1 MSLRVWLPLT
11 GTLENQ
17 GLSDLKF
24 SIRNAEYTQTNN
36 SGKIGVCYENTAHNN
51 GGIVSDKMIDL
62 GSKQSMC
69 CWINMTDVYS
79 SSSLMGIGG
88 QHRFST
94 NTGMGLTI
102 RYVSATTGYLSV
114 NTGDGS
120 SRTYNKYYGKTL
132 MNTGKWYHVCYTY
145 DGSDVKLYVDGELDA
160 THTVGALSVPAE
172 YVSVFLWSYNHN
184 NYIFSGRINDFRCY
198 DHVLSPAEVKEIS
211 KGLVLHYPLNRDG
224 FGGDNLIVDT
234 LKDSGESHT
243 TYNIADYNFTESV
256 VSGDTYT
263 VSAKVN
269 ASSEKKGICFYHSG
283 GSYQMGAWMPIND
296 TGIYTATFTA
306 TDNMASRTAGAGH
319 GYCRVY
325 VSNNASTQ
333 GSTPLSGTA
342 NVEWIKVEKGSVA
355 TPWCPNPADSL
366 YSEMGLDSMT
376 EYDCS
381 GYKYNATRVG
391 TLSYSGDTPRYHVS
405 TVFSGDN
412 AVINCGHAFNVQGI
426 ENMSWTC
433 WANCDEWSKGVYQ
446 YFVSAQEAGGFLL
459 EVINSNNIVA
469 IINAFHDAE
478 HSTYGYHSAATTPEF
493 DSGWH
498 MLTGTYEPTA
508 LKLYI
513 DGVLK
518 KTLNFTTYG
527 VHFNLKANMIIGG
540 EAAGTGFSNPL
551 SGKIS
556 DVRVYYTTLSA
567 DDVMDLYH
575 KSASVASNGTILTY
589 ELEEA

>member
-1 MSLRVWLPLT
+1 MLRIWLPLN
-11 GTLENQ
+11 GNLENQ

-79 SSSLMGIGG
+79 GSSLMGIGG
-88 QHRFST
+88 QHRYSA

-102 RYVSATTGYLSV
+102 RYVSATSGYLSV
-114 NTGDGS
+114 NTGNGS
-120 SRTYNKYYGKTL
+120 SRTYNTYYGTTL
-132 MNTGKWYHVCYTY
+132 MSTGKWYHVCYTY
-145 DGSDVKLYVDGELDA
+145 DGSDVRLYVDGELDA
-160 THTVGALSVPAE
+160 THTVGGLSVPAE
-172 YVSVFLWSYNHN
+172 YVSVFMWSYNHN
-184 NYIFSGRINDFRCY
+184 DYMFSGRINDFRCY

-325 VSNNASTQ
+325 VSNNASIQ

-342 NVEWIKVEKGSVA
+342 NVEWIKVEKGGVA
-355 TPWCPNPADSL
+355 TPWCPNPTDSL
-366 YSEMGLDSMT
+366 YSEMGLDSTT

-381 GYKYNATRVG
+381 GYKHNGEKIGALTYT
-391 TLSYSGDTPRYHVS
+391 SDTPRY
-405 TVFSGDN
+405 
-412 AVINCGHAFNVQGI
+412 
-426 ENMSWTC
+426 NMSTHIGETTQKIHIP
-433 WANCDEWSKGVYQ
+433 NLTT
-446 YFVSAQEAGGFLL
+446 AGFGNSYSFAWWGKRSSNSPMFWGFSDGIRLNGMYL
-459 EVINSNNIVA
+459 GTLWNTGDGSNNPLYNIGTTTQVTAPSTGVWHHYVMTGNGTKCYVYLDGELWAEAKTYKA
-469 IINAFHDAE
+469 ISGTSIYIN
-478 HSTYGYHSAATTPEF
+478 
-493 DSGWH
+493 GW
-498 MLTGTYEPTA
+498 
-508 LKLYI
+508 
-513 DGVLK
+513 
-518 KTLNFTTYG
+518 NSSTTYG
-527 VHFNLKANMIIGG
+527 
-540 EAAGTGFSNPL
+540 SNDT
-551 SGKIS
+551 SIS
-556 DVRVYYTTLSA
+556 DFRIYSTALDADSVRS
-567 DDVMDLYH
+567 LYNTA
-575 KSASVASNGTILTY
+575 ASIANNGTVLTY

>member
-1 MSLRVWLPLT
+1 MSLRIWLPLN
-11 GTLENQ
+11 GNLENQ

-24 SIRNAEYTQTNN
+24 SIRNAEYTQMNN

-88 QHRFST
+88 QHRFSA

-145 DGSDVKLYVDGELDA
+145 DGSVVKLYVDGELDA

-224 FGGDNLIVDT
+224 FGADNLIIDT
-234 LKDSGESHT
+234 LKDRGNSHT
-243 TYNIADYNFTESV
+243 TYNVADFNFSEAL

-263 VSAKVN
+263 VSAKITV
-269 ASSEKKGICFYHSG
+269 SSEKKGICFYHSG
-283 GSYQMGAWMPIND
+283 GSYQMGSWTPVND
-296 TGIYTATFTA
+296 TGVYTATFTA
-306 TDNMASRTAGAGH
+306 TDAMASQTGGIGY

-325 VSNNASTQ
+325 VSNNTAQQ
-333 GSTPLSGTA
+333 GSTAVTGTA
-342 NVEWIKVEKGSVA
+342 NVEWIKVEKGGVA
-355 TPWCPNPADSL
+355 TPWCPNPADVL
-366 YSEMGLDSMT
+366 YSMVDTT

-381 GYKYNATRVG
+381 GYKHNGIKIG
-391 TLSYSGDTPRYHVS
+391 TLGYSGDTPRYHVS
-405 TVFSGDN
+405 TNFPENASSVQVAQVFPYQSQHTEITVSCWFKTNTMNGTAPNFFSFGENYFLRFRLGGGGSQLNCYYISGTKAWSDMFNCNKSMIDN
-412 AVINCGHAFNVQGI
+412 V
-426 ENMSWTC
+426 
-433 WANCDEWSKGVYQ
+433 
-446 YFVSAQEAGGFLL
+446 
-459 EVINSNNIVA
+459 
-469 IINAFHDAE
+469 
-478 HSTYGYHSAATTPEF
+478 
-493 DSGWH
+493 WH
-498 MLTGTYEPTA
+498 MA
-508 LKLYI
+508 ACVFK
-513 DGVLK
+513 DGVMTCYLDGVEVGSADHSSNATYLTQNISSTTSWHLAGYK
-518 KTLNFTTYG
+518 ENQENFIG
-527 VHFNLKANMIIGG
+527 NL
-540 EAAGTGFSNPL
+540 
-551 SGKIS
+551 S
-556 DVRVYYTTLSA
+556 DVRMYVTALSA
-567 DDVMDLYH
+567 EDVLSLYNTA
-575 KSASVASNGTILTY
+575 ASIADNGTILTY
-589 ELEEA
+589 EFEEG